1 MPNKTSFIAMLLV
14 ENAVAFNLLKCTEEV
29 LKDAEKWAE
38 HMRFLHRLQSQ
49 IDQEF
54 LDLWPQITHREMTR
68 ILRTNEMVGLKYP
81 THKSME
87 RTEDD

>member
-1 MPNKTSFIAMLLV
+1 MSNKTSFIAMLLV
-14 ENAVAFNLLKCTEEV
+14 ENAVAFNLLER
-29 LKDAEKWAE
+29 AEKLLENADKWAE

-49 IDQEF
+49 IDREF
-54 LDLWPQITHREMTR
+54 LELWPQLTHREMVH
-68 ILRTNEMVGLKYP
+68 ILKTNEMVGLKYP